1 MIDLGIS
8 KLAMIGVV
16 ALMVIGPEKLPRV
29 ARTVGT
35 LMGRAQRYIRDM
47 KDEVHRSIHMDEL
60 NKMKETVE
68 AAAHTMEQSIRT
80 HTSEFEKSWANSDHT
95 ANDRP
100 PLPSFRHPKK
110 NWNLKQGVAS
120 YKAPT
125 AMRTKVLSG
134 AARKARLRSDK
145 FNG

>member
-110 NWNLKQGVAS
+110 KLESQTRCCKLQSPHGHAHQGFVWRCAQG
-120 YKAPT
+120 AP
-125 AMRTKVLSG
+125 S
-134 AARKARLRSDK
+134 
-145 FNG
+145 F